1 MKDAEERSLQEAEAS
16 DEAAAGGEM
25 AATGA
30 TPRQETTTVDKV
42 TAEELRIDTRQA
54 RSPSSPRE
62 PATPRDETLSAYKL
76 MLMPVLRH
84 AVY

>member
-42 TAEELRIDTRQA
+42 TAEELKIDTR
-54 RSPSSPRE
+54 
-62 PATPRDETLSAYKL
+62 
-76 MLMPVLRH
+76 
-84 AVY
+84 

>member
-30 TPRQETTTVDKV
+30 TPRQETTVDKV
-42 TAEELRIDTRQA
+42 TAEELKIDTRQA
-54 RSPSSPRE
+54 RSLSSPRE
-62 PATPRDETLSAYKL
+62 PATPRDEPLSAYKL